1 MSTPRAA
8 SFLFPFLFV
17 ACVSHSGESKQDP
30 SPSTAAAAK
39 DEGESK
45 DDAKKAA
52 AQKVKDAEK
61 EWKHKVRDL
70 EYAEISVR
78 TTAID
83 RQIRTM
89 GFEAELA
96 RAEKDVEKH
105 KKNLEQHTKET
116 APRELEERKIGVDH
130 NVYRAEEAK
139 DELAELESMYKADEF
154 AKATKELVIKR
165 GRRGVEMA
173 DRSLAVARRELA
185 ELETHTMPQRERELR
200 DQLADAERTLQ
211 KARLEADKAR
221 IELDVAQRQADD
233 RVADLKQEVE
243 DLVKKLDEAKKEAAK
258 AGASS

>member
-1 MSTPRAA
+1 MSTPRAS
-8 SFLFPFLFV
+8 SFLFPFLLV
-17 ACVSHSGESKQDP
+17 ACASHPSESKQDP
-30 SPSTAAAAK
+30 STAAPAVAEAK
-39 DEGESK
+39 SG

-52 AQKVKDAEK
+52 EQKVKDAEK

-116 APRELEERKIGVDH
+116 APRELEERRIGVDH
-130 NVYRAEEAK
+130 SVYRAEEAK

-185 ELETHTMPQRERELR
+185 ELENHTMPQRERELR

-243 DLVKKLDEAKKEAAK
+243 DLAKKLDEAKKEAAK